1 MMPTVGIAKILFCVL
16 FLYSCCRVTQGQMV
30 MDCCL
35 TVSQRAIPR
44 HVVIGYQPQVRGQG
58 CSISAVVFTTR
69 RGLKLCAPT
78 DPTWVTDLMNLMDR
92 LIKKCHETNFKAKH
106 CKKLMHKSP

>member
-1 MMPTVGIAKILFCVL
+1 MMSTVGIAKILFCVL
-16 FLYSCCRVTQGQMV
+16 FLYSCCHVIQGQMV

-35 TVSQRAIPR
+35 SVSQREIPR

-58 CSISAVVFTTR
+58 CSIGAVVFTTR

-78 DPTWVTDLMNLMDR
+78 DPTWVTDLMNFMDR

-106 CKKLMHKSP
+106 CKKLKHKTP

>member
-1 MMPTVGIAKILFCVL
+1 MA
-16 FLYSCCRVTQGQMV
+16 

-35 TVSQRAIPR
+35 SVSQREIPR

-58 CSISAVVFTTR
+58 CSIGAVVFTTR

-78 DPTWVTDLMNLMDR
+78 DPTWVTDLMNFMDR

-106 CKKLMHKSP
+106 CKKLKHKRP